1 MSTKVKICG
10 LTNADTALVA
20 TRYGADYLGF
30 IHYQASPRHISLE
43 NADTLGDNICALMD
57 RFEIAP
63 AARPERVAVMVNP
76 SLKDVLRFTKAVGA
90 HIVQLHGAESAE
102 FVRTVKAETGLK
114 VTKSVSVEGAEDL
127 KRSDDYLGLVDM
139 FLFDAKPLAH
149 HALPGGNA
157 HAFHWP
163 VMRSWPYRKSHP
175 WMLAGGLKPDNVA
188 EAIRTSGAPAV
199 DVSSGVESSTGQKSD
214 GLVARFIEAAKAHS
228 QY

>member
-30 IHYQASPRHISLE
+30 IHYQASPRHISLDA
-43 NADTLGDNICALMD
+43 ADTLGAEISAQMD
-57 RFEIAP
+57 TFKIAP
-63 AARPERVAVMVNP
+63 SARPQRVAVMVNP
-76 SLKDVLRFTKAVGA
+76 SLKDVLRFSKAVGA
-90 HIVQLHGAESAE
+90 HIVQLHGSESAE

-114 VTKSVSVEGAEDL
+114 ITKSVSIESAEDL

-149 HALPGGNA
+149 HTLPGGNA

-175 WMLAGGLKPDNVA
+175 WMLAGGLNPDNVS
-188 EAIRTSGAPAV
+188 EAIRASSAPAV
-199 DVSSGVESSTGQKSD
+199 DVSSGVESSSGQKSD
-214 GLVARFIEAAKAHS
+214 GLVARFISTAKSHTE
-228 QY
+228 Y